1 MKRVSKQ
8 KLDIGRTKQAL
19 LLEKEILANNQ
30 SKFLTEISY
39 AFQDKSYL
47 YYLMDLAHGGE
58 LYSFVKAENDLK
70 MEKIHAFNQK
80 G

>member
-1 MKRVSKQ
+1 
-8 KLDIGRTKQAL
+8 
-19 LLEKEILANNQ
+19 
-30 SKFLTEISY
+30 
-39 AFQDKSYL
+39 
-47 YYLMDLAHGGE
+47 MDLAHGGD